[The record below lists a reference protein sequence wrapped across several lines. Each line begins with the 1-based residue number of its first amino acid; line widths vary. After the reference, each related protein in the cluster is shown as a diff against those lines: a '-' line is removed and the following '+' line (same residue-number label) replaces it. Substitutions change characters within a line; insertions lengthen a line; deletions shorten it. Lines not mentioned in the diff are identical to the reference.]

1 MLETIAI
8 AEDEQGLRD
17 LLAEF
22 LSANG
27 YRVLAAANA
36 EEFRAMVEFEAVD
49 LAILDIN
56 MPGED
61 GLSLARWLNG
71 RASTGIIFA
80 TAVNSSIDRIVGLES
95 GADDYVTKPYHMREM
110 LARIRGL
117 LRRRKAARAALAGKR
132 LAAIASID
140 IVGYTL
146 LIQTDEQS
154 GLALTDRFFRDVIA
168 QSLPRRSG
176 NLFKMLGDGALIDFP
191 SVQNAVEW
199 ALECQKE
206 TRTYADAHGQSQTL
220 RLRIGVAVGDVVVR
234 NGDRFGEVVALAAR
248 IQEAAPASSVMI
260 SDVAHAMTRGKI
272 SQDFVPRRHALK
284 NIAEPMQ
291 LWLHEAAGIALAA
304 SESNRESASE

>member
-17 LLAEF
+17 LLSEF

-27 YRVLAAANA
+27 YRVLAAASA
-36 EEFRAMVEFEAVD
+36 AEFRAMVEFEAVD
-49 LAILDIN
+49 LAVLDIN

-61 GLSLARWLNG
+61 GLSLARWLHARG
-71 RASTGIIFA
+71 STGIIFA
-80 TAVNSSIDRIVGLES
+80 TAVNSAIDRIVGLES

-117 LRRRKAARAALAGKR
+117 LRRRKLARTALAGKR

-140 IVGYTL
+140 IVGYTI
-146 LIQTDEQS
+146 LIRNDEAS
-154 GLALTDRFFRDVIA
+154 GLALTDRFFRDVVT
-168 QSLPRRSG
+168 QSLPQRSG
-176 NLFKMLGDGALIDFP
+176 NLFKMLGDGALIDFA

-199 ALECQKE
+199 ALECQTA
-206 TRTYADAHGQSQTL
+206 TRAYAEAHRQAQAVT
-220 RLRIGVAVGDVVVR
+220 LRIGVAVGDVVVR

-248 IQEAAPASSVMI
+248 IQEAAPAGSVMI
-260 SDVAHAMTRGKI
+260 SDVAHAMTRGKVRAN
-272 SQDFVPRRHALK
+272 FVTRWHELK

-291 LWLHEAAGIALAA
+291 LWLHETSNAALAA
-304 SESNRESASE
+304 ERA

>member
-1 MLETIAI
+1 MQETIAI
-8 AEDEQGLRD
+8 AEDEQDLRE

-22 LSANG
+22 LSGNG
-27 YRVLAAANA
+27 YRVLAAASA
-36 EEFRAMVEFEAVD
+36 AEFRTMVEFEAVD

-61 GLSLARWLNG
+61 GLSLARWLNARG
-71 RASTGIIFA
+71 STSIIFA
-80 TAVNSSIDRIVGLES
+80 TAVASAIDRIVGLES
-95 GADDYVTKPYHMREM
+95 GADDYITKPYHMREM

-117 LRRRKAARAALAGKR
+117 LRRRKMARAALAGKR

-146 LIQTDEQS
+146 LIQTDEQN
-154 GLALTDRFFRDVIA
+154 GLALTDRFFRDVVT
-168 QSLPRRSG
+168 QSLPRRAG

-199 ALECQKE
+199 ALECQTE
-206 TRTYADAHGQSQTL
+206 TRAYAAAHGQAQTL

-248 IQEAAPASSVMI
+248 IQEAAPAGSVMI
-260 SDVAHAMTRGKI
+260 SDVARAMTRGKI
-272 SQDFVPRRHALK
+272 RGDFVARRHALK
-284 NIAEPMQ
+284 NIAEPME
-291 LWLHEAAGIALAA
+291 LWLHEGPSAAIAVSA
-304 SESNRESASE
+304 SNGESAVR

>member
-27 YRVLAAANA
+27 YRVLAASSAA
-36 EEFRAMVEFEAVD
+36 QFRAMVEFEAVD

-61 GLSLARWLNG
+61 GLSLARWLNARG
-71 RASTGIIFA
+71 STGIIFA
-80 TAVNSSIDRIVGLES
+80 TAVSSSIDRIVGLES

-117 LRRRKAARAALAGKR
+117 LRRRKMARTALAGKR

-146 LIQTDEQS
+146 LIQDDEQS
-154 GLALTDRFFRDVIA
+154 GLALTDRFFRDVIM
-168 QSLPRRSG
+168 QSLPARSG
-176 NLFKMLGDGALIDFP
+176 NLFKMLGDGALIDFA

-199 ALECQKE
+199 SLDCQKE
-206 TRTYADAHGQSQTL
+206 TRAFTAGHRRAQAL

-248 IQEAAPASSVMI
+248 IQEAAPAGSVMI
-260 SDVAHAMTRGKI
+260 SDVAHAMTRGKVRA
-272 SQDFVPRRHALK
+272 DFVARRHELK

-291 LWLHEAAGIALAA
+291 LWLHDTPNAALA
-304 SESNRESASE
+304 SAN

>member
-1 MLETIAI
+1 MLDTIAI

-22 LSANG
+22 LTANG
-27 YRVLAAANA
+27 YRVLAAASA
-36 EEFRAMVEFEAVD
+36 AQFRAMVEFESVD
-49 LAILDIN
+49 VAILDIN

-61 GLSLARWLNG
+61 GLSLARWLNARG
-71 RASTGIIFA
+71 SAGIIFA
-80 TAVNSSIDRIVGLES
+80 TAVSSSIDRIVGLES

-117 LRRRKAARAALAGKR
+117 LRRRKMARTALAGKR

-146 LIQTDEQS
+146 LIQDDEQS
-154 GLALTDRFFRDVIA
+154 GLALTDRFFRDVIM

-176 NLFKMLGDGALIDFP
+176 NLFKMLGDGALIDFA

-199 ALECQKE
+199 ALDCQTE
-206 TRTYADAHGQSQTL
+206 TRAYTAGQERAQAL

-248 IQEAAPASSVMI
+248 IQEAAPAGSVMI
-260 SDVAHAMTRGKI
+260 SDVAHAMTRGKVRT
-272 SQDFVPRRHALK
+272 DFVARRHELK

-291 LWLHEAAGIALAA
+291 LWLHEAPNAALAP
-304 SESNRESASE
+304 SASN